1 MPVMTIDAAAQ
12 HVGQE
17 VTLRGWLRSRRDSGK
32 LHFLTLRDGTG
43 DMQAVVS
50 KKAVGDDQFALSAS
64 LTQES
69 SLIVTGQLRQDNRAP
84 GGYELDV
91 RSIEALQIAG
101 PFPKSKK
108 MKLAAVTAAA

>member
-1 MPVMTIDAAAQ
+1 
-12 HVGQE
+12 
-17 VTLRGWLRSRRDSGK
+17 
-32 LHFLTLRDGTG
+32 LTLRDGTG

-69 SLIVTGQLRQDNRAP
+69 SLIVTGQLRQDHRAP

-91 RSIEALQIAG
+91 RSLEALQIAG
-101 PFPKSKK
+101 P
-108 MKLAAVTAAA
+108 LAAFTSTTCHSPYPSRDYPRVPKFF